1 MLKFASPLKNIVG
14 GGGLA
19 MGMIRTGTTVLPYIV
34 CMCMC
39 TVQLDLE
46 GSKVGPVLEMN
57 RSFQCIGTGG
67 SSVPCV

>member
-1 MLKFASPLKNIVG
+1 MLKFASPLKNMV

-34 CMCMC
+34 CMC
-39 TVQLDLE
+39 TVQPDLE

-57 RSFQCIGTGG
+57 RSFQCTGTGG

>member
-1 MLKFASPLKNIVG
+1 
-14 GGGLA
+14 